1 MRAIFNM
8 KRGRLCSGWKTVF
21 AVVALSGWAAA
32 CTHSIPRFG
41 IGGKYEE
48 GKGQFLLGRTG
59 NMDVAIAALETVV
72 KEDPNYNDSL
82 TYLGRAYYRKGRYFD
97 AYEIL
102 QRALAVNK
110 EDEIAWIS
118 LGLAQLQL
126 GQNDKGVESL
136 KGGITL
142 ANRVMKNGY
151 KNYIYW
157 DTRGTVAAALRRSAF
172 LVAKG
177 VEERN
182 GIIEATDRFLT
193 LVDEEDNFQR
203 NTRTQTINQMYG
215 R

>member
-1 MRAIFNM
+1 MFITGARLYSCWTKGVGAIALAGFTM
-8 KRGRLCSGWKTVF
+8 ACS
-21 AVVALSGWAAA
+21 
-32 CTHSIPRFG
+32 HYIPRFG
-41 IGGKYEE
+41 IGGKYEA
-48 GKGQFLLGRTG
+48 GKAQFMLGRSG
-59 NMDVAIAALETVV
+59 DMDVAIAALESVV

-126 GQNDKGVESL
+126 GQNEKGVETL

-142 ANRVMKNGY
+142 SYRVMKDGY
-151 KNYIYW
+151 RNSIYW
-157 DTRGTVAAALRRSAF
+157 DARGTIAAALRRSAF
-172 LVAKG
+172 LLAKG
-177 VEERN
+177 VEERK
-182 GIIEATDRFLT
+182 GIIEANDRLLT
-193 LVDEEDNFQR
+193 LVDDEDNFQR
-203 NTRTQTINQMYG
+203 NTKTQTLNQMYG

>member
-1 MRAIFNM
+1 M
-8 KRGRLCSGWKTVF
+8 KGIRQMTRGRLFSAWTKVF
-21 AVVALSGWAAA
+21 AAIALSCCAVA
-32 CTHSIPRFG
+32 CTHYIPRFG

-59 NMDVAIAALETVV
+59 DMDVAIAALETVV

-126 GQNDKGVESL
+126 GQNEKGLESL

-142 ANRVMKNGY
+142 ANQVMKNGY

-157 DTRGTVAAALRRSAF
+157 DTRGTVSAALRRSAF

-182 GIIEATDRFLT
+182 GIIEATDRFLS

-203 NTRTQTINQMYG
+203 NSRTQTINQMYG

>member
-1 MRAIFNM
+1 MTRA
-8 KRGRLCSGWKTVF
+8 RTF
-21 AVVALSGWAAA
+21 AQWTKYFWLIAMFSFAMA
-32 CTHSIPRFG
+32 CTHYIPRFG

-48 GKGQFLLGRTG
+48 GRGQFLLGRSG
-59 NMDVAIAALETVV
+59 DMDVAIAALETVV
-72 KEDPNYNDSL
+72 KEDPKYNDSL

-102 QRALAVNK
+102 QRALTVNK

-118 LGLAQLQL
+118 IGLTQLRLGM
-126 GQNDKGVESL
+126 NENGVETL

-142 ANRVMKNGY
+142 ANKVMKNGY
-151 KNYIYW
+151 KNYLYW
-157 DTRGTVAAALRRSAF
+157 DTRGVIGAALRRSAF
-172 LVAKG
+172 LLAKG

-182 GIIEATDRFLT
+182 GIIEATDRLLA

-203 NTRTQTINQMYG
+203 NTRTQNMNQLYG